1 MLPDLDPVMV
11 INCGNYRQRPEEQ
24 DRVTGSLFVVV
35 VLRLISWP
43 QFAFMTT
50 PRHAPL
56 GCLKDVARPENSCA
70 LDVHWERRIARLR
83 AMASPPSE
91 ERSSNLPLKISIDSS
106 MYWTD

>member
-1 MLPDLDPVMV
+1 MGQPEAVLPDLDPVMA

-70 LDVHWERRIARLR
+70 LGVESQQVVRIDGQSADGRT
-83 AMASPPSE
+83 SG
-91 ERSSNLPLKISIDSS
+91 
-106 MYWTD
+106 